1 MAGVS
6 HQDWQGL
13 WVADGRSEDGKN
25 IAVLQEITPGGG
37 QASQMDEQGRAQ
49 VRCPCGRSRT
59 RTSLDADRTG
69 EVGMLRGER

>member
-25 IAVLQEITPGGG
+25 IAVLQGDNTGGG
-37 QASQMDEQGRAQ
+37 QAS
-49 VRCPCGRSRT
+49 
-59 RTSLDADRTG
+59 ADG
-69 EVGMLRGER
+69 

>member
-37 QASQMDEQGRAQ
+37 QASQMDEQRRAQ
-49 VRCPCGRSRT
+49 ARCPC
-59 RTSLDADRTG
+59 
-69 EVGMLRGER
+69 